1 MDSVIVLVVDDFI
14 PWRQIVC
21 SMLKTELNF
30 KNIQEASDGVEA
42 VQRAKEYQPDLVL
55 LDIALPGMNGIE
67 AARQIHNVAPSSRIL
82 ILSENRDP
90 DVVCEALRTAA
101 SGYVCKSDAA
111 KELLPAVEAVLSGKR
126 YVSRI
131 LLSNSQ
137 TSEFEQS
144 KAAE

>member
-14 PWRQIVC
+14 PWRKIVC

-67 AARQIHNVAPSSRIL
+67 AARQIRNVAPSSRIL

-90 DVVCEALRTAA
+90 DVVDEALRTAA

-137 TSEFEQS
+137 TSEFGQS
-144 KAAE
+144 

>member
-67 AARQIHNVAPSSRIL
+67 AARQIRNVAPSSRIL

-90 DVVCEALRTAA
+90 DVVDEALRTTA

-137 TSEFEQS
+137 TSEFGQL
-144 KAAE
+144 